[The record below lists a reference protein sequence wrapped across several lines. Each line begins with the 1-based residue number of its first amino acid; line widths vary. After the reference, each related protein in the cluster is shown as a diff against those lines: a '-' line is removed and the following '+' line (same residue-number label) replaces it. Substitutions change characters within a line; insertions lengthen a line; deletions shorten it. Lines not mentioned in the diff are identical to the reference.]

1 MYCVNLCSKE
11 YNEEMMVSSR
21 LVNYATHWVTYL
33 TDVHQSVLYSSQI
46 YPLLNHSLCD
56 AMCNEE
62 WSELMHNL
70 RELPGGFLQVCVM
83 FHSGE
88 MIRFAIG

>member
-1 MYCVNLCSKE
+1 
-11 YNEEMMVSSR
+11 MVSYPIGELCNTLGNLLNGCTSKSI
-21 LVNYATHWVTYL
+21 NSA
-33 TDVHQSVLYSSQI
+33 QI
-46 YPLLNHSLCD
+46 YPPLNHSLCD

-70 RELPGGFLQVCVM
+70 RELPGGFLHVCVM